1 MVEGETL
8 KPLVE
13 SLIFAAGEPL
23 SLVRLVAVIGEAG
36 REAIRRCLE
45 ELAADYAAP
54 ERGIA
59 LEHVAGGYA
68 FRTKKQ
74 HADCVRRLLAAKPP
88 RLSRAMLE
96 TVAIVAYRQP
106 VTRAEIEQ
114 LRGVDSGAVLE
125 GLLERRLVKIAGRKE
140 SVGRPLIY
148 ATTPEFLEFFGLA
161 GLEELPELGGLPLV
175 QPMPGASNGAGPG
188 APAHTHNGASHGEG
202 EPLLAGAADHADAEQ
217 ASADPTADPGL
228 PGQMGPDGASA
239 HLPGEGKESLLAGS
253 AAEVGD
259 IDTGLPADGASR
271 GFAPP
276 SAA

>member
-13 SLIFAAGEPL
+13 SLIFAAGEPV

-175 QPMPGASNGAGPG
+175 QPIPDASNGAGLG
-188 APAHTHNGASHGEG
+188 APAYTHNGASHGAG
-202 EPLLAGAADHADAEQ
+202 EPSLAGAEQDA
-217 ASADPTADPGL
+217 ADPTADPGL
-228 PGQMGPDGASA
+228 PGQTGPGGASA

-253 AAEVGD
+253 PAEVGD

>member
-13 SLIFAAGEPL
+13 SLIFAAGEPV

-175 QPMPGASNGAGPG
+175 QPIPDASNGAGLG
-188 APAHTHNGASHGEG
+188 APAYTHNGASHGAG
-202 EPLLAGAADHADAEQ
+202 E
-217 ASADPTADPGL
+217 PTADPGL
-228 PGQMGPDGASA
+228 PGQTGPGGASA

-253 AAEVGD
+253 PAEVGD